1 MLNFSIILNIKIT
14 LKIIRIFVESQRLSK
29 FNRYICIT
37 LNPTDNKGKIRLNE
51 KYG

>member
-14 LKIIRIFVESQRLSK
+14 LKIIRIFVESQRLNK
-29 FNRYICIT
+29 FNRYICIIP
-37 LNPTDNKGKIRLNE
+37 NRTDNKGKIRLNE